1 MFLALIK
8 ISQLV
13 RWDIK
18 FNNNKIFQGEIFMQ
32 RKLSLLMVI
41 ALAVVMLV
49 AGCSS
54 NDKGPDA
61 EKDTFRVGLEADYH
75 LLTGPN

>member
-1 MFLALIK
+1 
-8 ISQLV
+8 
-13 RWDIK
+13 
-18 FNNNKIFQGEIFMQ
+18 MQ

-54 NDKGPDA
+54 NDNQMQ
-61 EKDTFRVGLEADYH
+61 ERYL
-75 LLTGPN
+75 